1 MKGPIVHRVPV
12 MVQMEAVEYGSVCL
26 AMILAYYGKWLP
38 VEQVREATDV
48 TRDGVVAR
56 NIVLAARRYGLNA
69 AGYRYTVQDLYEKDV
84 GPCIVYWGKK
94 HFMVLCGFEK
104 DSVLLNDPA
113 CGRIKVSKT
122 EFERRYDSL
131 CLVMGKGPEFAPGGK
146 MDSMWR
152 YAVKRLSGAGREL
165 AAILLYS
172 AALSALGVA
181 MAPVFRRFLDGALKG
196 EGSPG
201 PLLFSACLV
210 CALYLLCAFLRTHRL
225 VRVQGRL
232 DGLNSSLFFT
242 HLFQLPIR
250 FFSQR
255 TVSDMVMRQRANRTI
270 AATFAAQFVPAT
282 LGLALAMLYLA
293 MLFYYDWTM
302 AILVLLGMS
311 LSAFISFDLSQRRI
325 QIARKQIRDL
335 TYGAGVAMGA
345 LYGIES
351 VKAQASENNVFQAW
365 CAVGRELN
373 ENTRKSCALD
383 RTLGGCPAA
392 INRLINLSILP
403 LGVLKVMDGAST
415 VGLLLALESLAA
427 GFMEPIGEWIAAT
440 QSVQEMRVHVERVED
455 VMRYPTDQ
463 SLSAEDAPES
473 QGKLLGAIELR
484 DVTFGFSTT
493 KPPLLQDISFSV
505 EPGQRVALV
514 GGSGSGKSTLAMLL
528 GGLYQPWSGR
538 ILYDHM
544 PMQEI
549 PSDRFHQN
557 VAVVNQDITLFDDTI
572 ADNIKLWDKS
582 IEDFEMILAARDA
595 AIHQDIT
602 GRPGGYEQRLAENGA
617 NLSGGQRQRVEI
629 AGVLASDPTVLI
641 LDEATSA
648 LDGPT
653 ETQVMKRVLD
663 RGVTT
668 VLIAHRLSTVRD
680 CDLILVLENGR
691 IVERGSHETLM
702 GLNGAYARLVAAE

>member
-12 MVQMEAVEYGSVCL
+12 MVQMEAVECGSVCL
-26 AMILAYYGKWLP
+26 AMILAYYGKWVP

-131 CLVMGKGPEFAPGGK
+131 C
-146 MDSMWR
+146 
-152 YAVKRLSGAGREL
+152 
-165 AAILLYS
+165 
-172 AALSALGVA
+172 
-181 MAPVFRRFLDGALKG
+181 
-196 EGSPG
+196 
-201 PLLFSACLV
+201 
-210 CALYLLCAFLRTHRL
+210 
-225 VRVQGRL
+225 
-232 DGLNSSLFFT
+232 
-242 HLFQLPIR
+242 
-250 FFSQR
+250 
-255 TVSDMVMRQRANRTI
+255 
-270 AATFAAQFVPAT
+270 
-282 LGLALAMLYLA
+282 
-293 MLFYYDWTM
+293 
-302 AILVLLGMS
+302 
-311 LSAFISFDLSQRRI
+311 
-325 QIARKQIRDL
+325 
-335 TYGAGVAMGA
+335 
-345 LYGIES
+345 
-351 VKAQASENNVFQAW
+351 
-365 CAVGRELN
+365 
-373 ENTRKSCALD
+373 
-383 RTLGGCPAA
+383 
-392 INRLINLSILP
+392 
-403 LGVLKVMDGAST
+403 T

-440 QSVQEMRVHVERVED
+440 QSVQEMRVHMERVED

-549 PSDRFHQN
+549 PSDRFHQS

-629 AGVLASDPTVLI
+629 ARVLASDPTVLI